1 MKKLFTLFT
10 LALLSAFGLGG
21 GSVAQAATTIY
32 ERGTSTSWSASD
44 ISVTGWSTG
53 TIENG
58 LKQTGTNTSYSSA
71 LNLSLQNNSII
82 KLTATLN
89 AGTAP
94 GRPGSYDFIKLGGV
108 SLCLNGQDKLAYV
121 DIDGTKVNCSG
132 FTRGGDYHV
141 EFEIN
146 TATGNLSYTISGCTS
161 ASGTSRTS
169 TDVTNVEVG
178 HYKAGREGYQTTV
191 ILKNIEIQETVSEE
205 PVPYQIKYVC
215 GSEEVKTTAEVKGM
229 AGNSIQLTQQ
239 DKTDFFNSDNT
250 KKYIYV
256 SDDSEGKIISKD
268 ELTVV
273 TINFREAATYSYS
286 LVSDKGAVLKSGS
299 DFEGETLTIGYP
311 RYYLNKSDSV
321 LVEAAVNNQQYNKSF
336 TLDTNNKEISVAY
349 NKSSKSKIA
358 FYTEG
363 EDIAGV
369 TTTTYQNIPVRA
381 SKALAATTSKDVY
394 VTSLPAGKYKIHVGC
409 FTSAKEEDLPSKFVK
424 LALGDRELKFGC
436 TAVNLSE
443 VSSEEIAISK
453 TTQLVYL
460 ADGSSNNS
468 ALDYLYIEKTGNV
481 VESNGEDF
489 IPGDGPTYDPDK
501 APEGGIESATRPEHG
516 MATSPSDTTQNDNT
530 NGTATGINGAEAEA
544 QIVSIVNVN
553 GAKVNSL
560 QKGINIVTY
569 SNGKRVKVLK

>member
-453 TTQLVYL
+453 TTQLVFL
-460 ADGSSNNS
+460 ADGSSDNS

-569 SNGKRVKVLK
+569 SNGKRVKIMK

>member
-1 MKKLFTLFT
+1 MKKLFTFFA
-10 LALLSAFGLGG
+10 LALFSAIGLGG

-32 ERGTSTSWSASD
+32 ERGTLTSWSASD

-53 TIENG
+53 TIDNG
-58 LKQTGTNTSYSSA
+58 LKQTEKNASYSSA

-89 AGTAP
+89 AGTAS
-94 GRPGSYDFIKLGGV
+94 GRSGSYDFIKLGGV

-178 HYKAGREGYQTTV
+178 HYKAGREGFQTTV

-229 AGNSIQLTQQ
+229 AGNSIQLAQQ

-321 LVEAAVNNQQYNKSF
+321 LVEAAVNNKQYNKSF
-336 TLDTNNKEISVAY
+336 TLDKNNQEISVAY
-349 NKSSKSKIA
+349 NMSSKSRIA

-369 TTTTYQNIPVRA
+369 TTTTSGNIPDRA

-409 FTSAKEEDLPSKFVK
+409 FTSSGEPAGKIVK
-424 LALGDRELKFGC
+424 LALGDRELNFEC

-569 SNGKRVKVLK
+569 SNGKRVKIMK

>member
-10 LALLSAFGLGG
+10 LALLAAFGLGG
-21 GSVAQAATTIY
+21 GNVALAATTIY

-94 GRPGSYDFIKLGGV
+94 GRSGSYDFIKLGGV

-409 FTSAKEEDLPSKFVK
+409 FTSSGEPAGKIVK
-424 LALGDRELKFGC
+424 LALGDRELNFEC

-569 SNGKRVKVLK
+569 SNGKRVKIMK

>member
-10 LALLSAFGLGG
+10 LALLAAFGLGG
-21 GSVAQAATTIY
+21 GNVALAATTIY

-94 GRPGSYDFIKLGGV
+94 GRRGSYDFIKLGGV

-569 SNGKRVKVLK
+569 SNGKRVKIMK

>member
-10 LALLSAFGLGG
+10 LALLAAFGLGG
-21 GSVAQAATTIY
+21 GNVALAATTIY

-82 KLTATLN
+82 KLTASLN

>member
-1 MKKLFTLFT
+1 MKKLFTFFA
-10 LALLSAFGLGG
+10 LALFSAIGLGG

-32 ERGTSTSWSASD
+32 ERGTLTSWSASD

-53 TIENG
+53 TIDNG
-58 LKQTGTNTSYSSA
+58 LKQTEKNASYSSA

-89 AGTAP
+89 AGTAS
-94 GRPGSYDFIKLGGV
+94 GRSGSYDFIKLGGV

-178 HYKAGREGYQTTV
+178 HYKAGREGFQTTV

-229 AGNSIQLTQQ
+229 AGNSIQLAQQ

-321 LVEAAVNNQQYNKSF
+321 LVEAAVNNKQYNKSF
-336 TLDTNNKEISVAY
+336 TLDKNNQEISVAY
-349 NKSSKSKIA
+349 NMSSKSRIA

-369 TTTTYQNIPVRA
+369 TTTTSGNIPDRA

-409 FTSAKEEDLPSKFVK
+409 FTSSGEPAGKIVK
-424 LALGDRELKFGC
+424 LALGDRELNFEC

>member
-453 TTQLVYL
+453 TTQLVFL
-460 ADGSSNNS
+460 ADGSSDNS

>member
-10 LALLSAFGLGG
+10 LALLAAFGLGG
-21 GSVAQAATTIY
+21 GNVALAATTIY

-94 GRPGSYDFIKLGGV
+94 GRRGSYDFIKLGGV

-169 TDVTNVEVG
+169 TDVTNLEVG

-569 SNGKRVKVLK
+569 SNGKRVKIMK